1 MDLTKQKTISYIKKR
16 NIYHKDVPITLQ
28 DSKEIIVAERLAGIR
43 ISKKRGY
50 DVINDR
56 FFLTEFILTS
66 GTPEDGKWNKEYH
79 TFSNFDEYYEYLDGD
94 IYQNSCYYQCQLPKS
109 KYPIIQKKF
118 YLNDSLIDY
127 TIDDVTPDMD
137 DEEKAIYKEGEKRK
151 KDIKKWIE
159 KFNQCDNFVDFSKT
173 VESYYDTELEEVVDI
188 GFYFWNYIFED
199 INDINRFNVI
209 MQYISTGNYPE
220 FKILNYLCHIYDPDE
235 VVAFYDYSG
244 SKSKYKRDL
253 RQYAEKV
260 KSGEI
265 RLELKYIFFDTD
277 THFFCVSQHR
287 AIGVKIYFETL
298 NELLEYLNYDL
309 SGADLSDAVVDDY
322 DFSKC
327 IVDSNTRLPLCI
339 PDNPICVVKKYYKD
353 IRSSFVKSMTPSL
366 PDGGFVVEQQW
377 YDDNNVIIKEVTHK
391 FLYFFDFVAFLK
403 GDLSG
408 ADLLQCEGLIN
419 LNTIDGLNFTD
430 VELTSAFCDKF
441 GIGYDIY
448 DTSRFKTES
457 FQKTI
462 DHENSTELVLQSY
475 RSMIDASSTGRSKL
489 FVSSN
494 DKERIYYISDIHLVH
509 QILNFNPKT
518 KIDIKFLLNSIVRTL
533 INESE
538 YVLLIDGDTSC
549 DFDIFVEF
557 IKILRNELKKA
568 EKHIVI
574 VFTLGNHD
582 LWSFTG
588 NSYEQIVQKYKEILS
603 QNDMYLIEGDILY
616 QNYDKSWN
624 IIPKND
630 IETLSSADIREKVRE
645 SRLILFGGQGF
656 SGCNKEFNATSGIY
670 RKTISRRQEIS
681 ESKKFKKIYDKVLSA
696 LPDKKVVVTT
706 HMPMDCWNTKVEYH
720 NNYIYIS
727 GHTHKNYF
735 YDDGVIRIY
744 ADNQIGYNHIPHT
757 KYLEIDNEYDYLCD
771 YADGIYEIT
780 ADDYIKFHR
789 GKNISL
795 NFNWKVSSLYMLKK
809 NGYYC
814 FIHETPKGS
823 LTILNGGARR
833 TLHGHDIEYYF
844 QNMDSVINNL
854 KRPLD
859 KYNKVQQEIAT
870 GIRNIGGSGNIHGC
884 IIDID
889 FFNHIYV
896 NPIDL
901 KITPY
906 YAMNMGNKWVY
917 DSIPTLLEEKSPKL
931 YQNYLKLITT
941 EKDNQLTFYSQN
953 NIEIKTSYN
962 YLDTDIYKDSR
973 IIKKMQKLNNNIL
986 TVWNESNNNRYLDSK
1001 S

>member
-1 MDLTKQKTISYIKKR
+1 MIIDFSHEEKGVNMDLTKQKTISYIKKR

-43 ISKKRGY
+43 MSKKRGY

-109 KYPIIQKKF
+109 KYPIIHKKF

-391 FLYFFDFVAFLK
+391 FLYFF
-403 GDLSG
+403 
-408 ADLLQCEGLIN
+408 
-419 LNTIDGLNFTD
+419 
-430 VELTSAFCDKF
+430 
-441 GIGYDIY
+441 
-448 DTSRFKTES
+448 
-457 FQKTI
+457 
-462 DHENSTELVLQSY
+462 
-475 RSMIDASSTGRSKL
+475 
-489 FVSSN
+489 
-494 DKERIYYISDIHLVH
+494 
-509 QILNFNPKT
+509 
-518 KIDIKFLLNSIVRTL
+518 
-533 INESE
+533 
-538 YVLLIDGDTSC
+538 
-549 DFDIFVEF
+549 
-557 IKILRNELKKA
+557 
-568 EKHIVI
+568 
-574 VFTLGNHD
+574 
-582 LWSFTG
+582 
-588 NSYEQIVQKYKEILS
+588 
-603 QNDMYLIEGDILY
+603 
-616 QNYDKSWN
+616 
-624 IIPKND
+624 
-630 IETLSSADIREKVRE
+630 
-645 SRLILFGGQGF
+645 
-656 SGCNKEFNATSGIY
+656 
-670 RKTISRRQEIS
+670 
-681 ESKKFKKIYDKVLSA
+681 
-696 LPDKKVVVTT
+696 
-706 HMPMDCWNTKVEYH
+706 
-720 NNYIYIS
+720 
-727 GHTHKNYF
+727 
-735 YDDGVIRIY
+735 
-744 ADNQIGYNHIPHT
+744 
-757 KYLEIDNEYDYLCD
+757 
-771 YADGIYEIT
+771 
-780 ADDYIKFHR
+780 
-789 GKNISL
+789 
-795 NFNWKVSSLYMLKK
+795 
-809 NGYYC
+809 
-814 FIHETPKGS
+814 
-823 LTILNGGARR
+823 
-833 TLHGHDIEYYF
+833 
-844 QNMDSVINNL
+844 
-854 KRPLD
+854 
-859 KYNKVQQEIAT
+859 
-870 GIRNIGGSGNIHGC
+870 
-884 IIDID
+884 
-889 FFNHIYV
+889 
-896 NPIDL
+896 
-901 KITPY
+901 
-906 YAMNMGNKWVY
+906 
-917 DSIPTLLEEKSPKL
+917 
-931 YQNYLKLITT
+931 
-941 EKDNQLTFYSQN
+941 
-953 NIEIKTSYN
+953 
-962 YLDTDIYKDSR
+962 
-973 IIKKMQKLNNNIL
+973 
-986 TVWNESNNNRYLDSK
+986 
-1001 S
+1001 